1 MNKRIKKKVA
11 IRKCQ
16 KSLEKMKQIFHGADE
31 EFLQGMENMYA
42 RRIATTRNGEMTELN
57 YNGKNLIK

>member
-16 KSLEKMKQIFHGADE
+16 KSLEKMKQIFHA
-31 EFLQGMENMYA
+31 Q
-42 RRIATTRNGEMTELN
+42 T
-57 YNGKNLIK
+57 KNFYRAWKICTHAG

>member
-42 RRIATTRNGEMTELN
+42 RRIATIRKGGLKLSQHKT
-57 YNGKNLIK
+57 KAA